1 MSQTTLA
8 RVRAAEV
15 PQITPDRATTVATAE
30 YEALPALLRTL
41 SQDDWLRATDCTG
54 WTVRDVV
61 AHLVGALDEGG
72 TPDYLRSPC
81 VSKAAERRLVKR
93 GTLLAAPQALCDA
106 SAHRTESPRFS
117 ASRY

>member
-61 AHLVGALDEGG
+61 AHLVGALDEA
-72 TPDYLRSPC
+72 DLSESPTAPNGWFLHGAPARTGSC
-81 VSKAAERRLVKR
+81 EIWRR
-93 GTLLAAPQALCDA
+93 GTR
-106 SAHRTESPRFS
+106 SR
-117 ASRY
+117 SRY